1 MKHTTQD
8 RRERDPDPRTPTP
21 PPTAAKPRNHPAH
34 EVAMIGLALAQ
45 AGINCFLDEHEDLD
59 DCQICDLPVLHHVME
74 GASRVLD
81 WMTSSLES
89 EALPVGSAV
98 KRLQQELQGGIPCGA
113 ERLAQAIIQLMAPAD
128 EPPADEPAAVVATT
142 AAEDTEQ
149 VKGTAAP
156 LPVDVAFFYGL
167 WDLQLACER
176 LELEHT
182 DRSER
187 EDRCACDLCEQ
198 ADHLTYLMQPAIDFF
213 GGEGSSHCRDI
224 DLDWRAGNPTHMP
237 ALRYICCVLH
247 DSGIRA
253 RYQSYE
259 EALDALATNDGILD
273 EQAGERREDFW
284 LASFPVRYFVSYPE
298 TPWDCLPSGT

>member
-224 DLDWRAGNPTHMP
+224 DLDWRRERGIPFGTDLSP
-237 ALRYICCVLH
+237 AEQVA
-247 DSGIRA
+247 A
-253 RYQSYE
+253 RWESQGQAPAVVAELDAADLVEDEEDDEDADEE
-259 EALDALATNDGILD
+259 EAT
-273 EQAGERREDFW
+273 F
-284 LASFPVRYFVSYPE
+284 
-298 TPWDCLPSGT
+298 